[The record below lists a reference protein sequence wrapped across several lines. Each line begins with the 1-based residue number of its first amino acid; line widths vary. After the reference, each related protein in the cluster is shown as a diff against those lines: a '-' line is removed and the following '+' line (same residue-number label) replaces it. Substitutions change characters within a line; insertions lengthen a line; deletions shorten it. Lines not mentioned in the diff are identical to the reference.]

1 MFRFMRL
8 FIDILSELHL
18 LPKCQLLLDTK
29 ISKLTNALD
38 KNKKELTQIKQEL
51 QASILNLQSIT
62 EINKK
67 LTTTNNKLD
76 DSYKNIFLSERMAK
90 EDLAKIT
97 RQLTETNIGLETAS
111 LENIQLQLQLDEAT
125 DLSKQLKEALDR
137 WTS

>member
-29 ISKLTNALD
+29 VSKLTNALD

>member
-29 ISKLTNALD
+29 IAKLTNALD

-51 QASILNLQSIT
+51 QASTLNLQSIT

-111 LENIQLQLQLDEAT
+111 LENIQLQSQLDEAT

>member
-51 QASILNLQSIT
+51 QASTLNLQSIT

-67 LTTTNNKLD
+67 LTITNSKLD

>member
-29 ISKLTNALD
+29 VSKLTNALD

-51 QASILNLQSIT
+51 QASTLNLQSIT

-67 LTTTNNKLD
+67 LTITNNKLD

>member
-29 ISKLTNALD
+29 VFKLTNALD

-51 QASILNLQSIT
+51 QASTLNLQSIT

>member
-51 QASILNLQSIT
+51 QASTLNLQSIT
-62 EINKK
+62 ETNKK
-67 LTTTNNKLD
+67 LTTTNSKLD

>member
-51 QASILNLQSIT
+51 QASTLNLQSIT

-67 LTTTNNKLD
+67 LTITNNKLD